1 LTCGS
6 ASTPLSIK
14 DLIPHT
20 SRSPLSLDLRQRL
33 DAVQE
38 ARPAGDQHERDG
50 FAGGGEDA
58 HEVDLT

>member
-1 LTCGS
+1 MRARQERLE
-6 ASTPLSIK
+6 
-14 DLIPHT
+14 D
-20 SRSPLSLDLRQRL
+20 RVDLRQRL

-58 HEVDLT
+58 HEVELT